1 MSQLTKQAGARE
13 SANPQCG
20 ETLSGVSDLGR
31 IEAITFD
38 FYNTLVFH
46 RDGRG
51 RGRLLVE
58 YLEAH
63 GFRPAPWEHAV
74 LYDVFENHDTDYAP
88 EASREA
94 RDEYY
99 ARLAQRVFRRLHLGA
114 SERDVSRHAAALW
127 EILGPACLGV
137 FPDVPGTLRGL
148 RSAGYPLAL
157 ISNWQCGLRHFC
169 AELGLAEHFE
179 HVLGSADLGV
189 AKPDAR
195 IFAHACERLGVAADR
210 VLHVGDTLEDDYIGG
225 RSAGLSV
232 ALLARDGGPEPAAS
246 TVIRSLAQVPAILRA
261 RTRRDDPGIGAEP

>member
-1 MSQLTKQAGARE
+1 
-13 SANPQCG
+13 
-20 ETLSGVSDLGR
+20 VSDLGH

-58 YLEAH
+58 YLVTH

-74 LYDVFENHDTDYAP
+74 LYDVFETHDAHYSP
-88 EASREA
+88 EASQEA

-99 ARLAQRVFRRLHLGA
+99 ARLAQRVFRRLELGA
-114 SERDVSRHAAALW
+114 SERDAPRHATALW

-137 FPDVPGTLRGL
+137 FPEVAGTLQDLRG
-148 RSAGYPLAL
+148 AGYPLAL

-169 AELGLAEHFE
+169 TELGLSEHFD
-179 HVLGSADLGV
+179 HILGSADLGV
-189 AKPDAR
+189 AKPDVR

-210 VLHVGDTLEDDYIGG
+210 VLHVGDTLEDDYLGG

-232 ALLARDGGPEPAAS
+232 ALLARDEGSEPAVAR
-246 TVIRSLAQVPAILRA
+246 VISSLAEV
-261 RTRRDDPGIGAEP
+261 RTMLPGQTGQ